1 MESQV
6 HSNSMAVRIARSVRN
21 IVSLLKVIV
30 IASLV
35 FTTFTGYVLADGPL
49 NASCII
55 TLAGVF
61 LLGAGA
67 AVFNQAYERKTD
79 ALMPRTAK
87 RLMASGR
94 VSLQTGLIVG
104 TLHVVAGLAILYFHD
119 GWFVAALGLFN
130 LIWYNLVYTPLK
142 RLSTWA
148 LFAGTIAGVIP
159 LLMGFSAAGASLL
172 SPIAIFVTLFMVIWQ
187 IPHFLILLVKYGKEY
202 EQAGLASIT
211 AFLQEEQILRLAYL
225 WVVATAASTLF
236 IPLLIPLHYRSTSY
250 AILAIV
256 VVVLV
261 SIAFDVY
268 RKEGKRNI
276 FRLFMLTN
284 LMQTG
289 FMLCLVVDSLV

>member
-6 HSNSMAVRIARSVRN
+6 KTDRPVGRIARSIKNVF
-21 IVSLLKVIV
+21 SLLKVIV

-49 NASCII
+49 NAGCVI
-55 TLAGVF
+55 TLVGVF

-104 TLHVVAGLAILYFHD
+104 TLHVAAGLAILYFHD

-130 LIWYNLVYTPLK
+130 LVWYNLVYTPLK
-142 RLSTWA
+142 RVSSWA
-148 LFAGTIAGVIP
+148 LIAGTVAGVIP
-159 LLMGFSAAGASLL
+159 LLMGFSAAGESLL
-172 SPIAIFVTLFMVIWQ
+172 SNTVIFVAFFMVIWQ

-211 AFLQEEQILRLAYL
+211 AFLHEEQILRLAYL

-236 IPLLIPLHYRSTSY
+236 IPLLVPLHHRSTSY

-261 SIAFDVY
+261 SIAIDVY
-268 RKEGKRNI
+268 QKEGKRNI

-289 FMLCLVVDSLV
+289 FMLCLVVDSLL